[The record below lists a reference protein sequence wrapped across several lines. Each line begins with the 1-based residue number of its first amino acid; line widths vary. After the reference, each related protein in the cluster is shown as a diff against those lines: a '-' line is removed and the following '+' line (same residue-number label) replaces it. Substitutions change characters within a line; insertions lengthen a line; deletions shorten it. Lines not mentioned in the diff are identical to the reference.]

1 MQPPPGQLQCP
12 NCLIYVGINT
22 SLEKE
27 KKNYCRW
34 CLMKTAQANKNDK
47 KTHWL
52 VWLHQFNCWQTFP
65 LFWSVHVLHL
75 RWAGFRRV
83 TGHSVLRPALSCCFK
98 LQEVTPL
105 ALLLCCLFFL
115 AFKHWWVFTRRKERV
130 QVSWCFYFDFVC
142 FPVFFLLTSEL
153 GSVQL
158 PLRTSR
164 LWQRALPS
172 DKSRSQT
179 FINASH
185 LSR

>member
-22 SLEKE
+22 SLEKG

-47 KTHWL
+47 KTHRL
-52 VWLHQFNCWQTFP
+52 DWLHQFNCWQTFP

-105 ALLLCCLFFL
+105 ALLLCCLFFFGLQALMRLHEEEGTSSSLLMFLFWFCLLSSFFFTNLWVRFCPAATPHVTSL
-115 AFKHWWVFTRRKERV
+115 A
-130 QVSWCFYFDFVC
+130 
-142 FPVFFLLTSEL
+142 
-153 GSVQL
+153 
-158 PLRTSR
+158 
-164 LWQRALPS
+164 
-172 DKSRSQT
+172 
-179 FINASH
+179 ASAAF
-185 LSR
+185 R